1 MVVSPSCFNT
11 SAGCSGR
18 TAATNVR
25 RTGSIHEMKPNKITK
40 MGLKMDARAIC
51 PKTTVPHEMYCV
63 SEFRPSEKIYEKRG
77 MIAKRRTKK

>member
-1 MVVSPSCFNT
+1 
-11 SAGCSGR
+11 
-18 TAATNVR
+18 
-25 RTGSIHEMKPNKITK
+25 MKPNKITK

-63 SEFRPSEKIYEKRG
+63 SEFRPSEKMYEKRG